1 MTQEPS
7 DHGDPR
13 PEPPERPLPSDC
25 CEGGCDP
32 CVHDL
37 YHEALE
43 HYHRQLERWLDRH
56 PEARVGSGG
65 HARRA

>member
-1 MTQEPS
+1 MARPPS
-7 DHGDPR
+7 DPR

-37 YHEALE
+37 YQEALD
-43 HYHRQLERWLDRH
+43 HYALELARWRERQ
-56 PEARVGSGG
+56 P
-65 HARRA
+65 RADGEVDAS